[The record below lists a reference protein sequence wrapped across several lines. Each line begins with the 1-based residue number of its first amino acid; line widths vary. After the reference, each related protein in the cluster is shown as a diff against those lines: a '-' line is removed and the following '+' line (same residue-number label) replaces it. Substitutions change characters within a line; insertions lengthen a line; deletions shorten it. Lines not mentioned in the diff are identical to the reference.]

1 MSRVTPPNSTSTG
14 PRGGERALAWLPVPE
29 TEFEDLPD
37 SLDYAHWDGRGEYP
51 TDPARVSFYAPPIT
65 KDSAVILAP
74 LPHMPRLRVLQALS
88 AGVDYL
94 LPHLGPEVVLCNARG
109 VHDGST
115 AEMALTLTL
124 AALRGIPD
132 FVRNQ
137 AVGRWQEGVRP
148 SLFGAT
154 VLIVGYGSIG
164 AAIEERLLPFG
175 CAVERVAGRAR
186 WSERGPV
193 HSPSA
198 LGDLLPKADVVILSV
213 PLTAG
218 THHLVD
224 AGFLAAMK
232 DDALLVNMARGAVVD
247 TEALLTEVRTGRL
260 RAALDV
266 TDPEPLPVGH
276 PLWTAPGVLVS
287 PHAGAFTSAFL
298 PQVKRLLSDQLHR
311 LADGREPRNTVNA
324 LPAAS

>member
-1 MSRVTPPNSTSTG
+1 MSRVTPLNPASAG
-14 PRGGERALAWLPVPE
+14 LHGGERALAWLPIPE
-29 TEFEDLPD
+29 EEFEDLPD
-37 SLDYAHWDGRGEYP
+37 RLDYAHWDGRGEYP
-51 TDPARVSFYAPPIT
+51 TDPARVTFYAPPIT

-74 LPHMPRLRVLQALS
+74 LPHMPRLRVIQALS

-94 LPHLGPEVVLCNARG
+94 LPHLRPDVVLCNARG
-109 VHDGST
+109 VHDDST

-124 AALRGIPD
+124 AALRGVPD

-137 AVGRWQEGVRP
+137 ADGRWQEGIRP

-164 AAIEERLLPFG
+164 AAIEDRLRPFG

-186 WSERGPV
+186 WAEHGPV
-193 HSPSA
+193 HSASA
-198 LGDLLPKADVVILSV
+198 LADLLPKADVVILSV
-213 PLTAG
+213 PLTAE

-232 DDALLVNMARGAVVD
+232 DGSLLVNMARGAVVD
-247 TEALLTEVRTGRL
+247 TEALLTEVQGGRL
-260 RAALDV
+260 LAALDV
-266 TDPEPLPVGH
+266 TDPEPLPAGH

-287 PHAGAFTSAFL
+287 PHVGAFTSAFL

-311 LADGREPRNTVNA
+311 LADGREPHNTVLT
-324 LPAAS
+324 LPAAG